1 MKKSWFIFFILIL
14 AVGSVDTLS
23 ISLNGKDNMTVE
35 VGSIYNDSGIILSNV
50 GSSITIS
57 SDLNDTNPNT
67 NIIGIYTTTYTS
79 TDSSNITII
88 ITRTINVIDTTAPNI
103 SLNEPNPQMIT
114 QNNPYI
120 ELGATVIDNSR
131 EVISPIIDTSNVNV
145 NIIGNYTV
153 IYTAT
158 DSSGNIATATRVVRV
173 IESVPSDDNDNQG
186 NNGGNRGGNSKGN
199 SKFSNPKI
207 TSNVVSENEEVVTE
221 SNNSKNQ
228 EVSSKAGIT
237 GKSISEL
244 IIQNKG
250 TSIIVGIL
258 VIGAIVGYYFFP
270 KKKIKR
276 KLYG

>member
-1 MKKSWFIFFILIL
+1 MKKSWFIFLILIL

-35 VGSIYNDSGIILSNV
+35 VGSIYNDSGIILSNI